1 MRHCSAFDP
10 LDLEIIDR
18 VYEATWVAVVARNY
32 SDSGATDAARQK
44 NLRQRIFA
52 LVQSGGVQFDE
63 LYELVM
69 STYDSPKVMPLI
81 RNTRG
86 PKDLPRRFRS
96 S

>member
-1 MRHCSAFDP
+1 MRDRSAFDP

-18 VYEATWVAVVARNY
+18 IYEATWVAVLARNY

-52 LVQSGGVQFDE
+52 LVQAGGVQFDE

-81 RNTRG
+81 RNV
-86 PKDLPRRFRS
+86 PVSAARRCQQDGR
-96 S
+96 